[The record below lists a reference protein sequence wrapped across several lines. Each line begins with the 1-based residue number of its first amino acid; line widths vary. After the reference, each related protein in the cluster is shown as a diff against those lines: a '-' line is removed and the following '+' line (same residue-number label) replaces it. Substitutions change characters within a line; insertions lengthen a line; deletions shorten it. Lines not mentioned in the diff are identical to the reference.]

1 MTEIC
6 CQRWNSKCEREGRR
20 GDRVVFSYF
29 AMCPF
34 RSHDLQCPFCD
45 LELSS
50 DDDVTVNIP
59 LSNDASIY
67 EASPE
72 KSRCVE
78 NVFEEIF
85 EQSYTDSD
93 DDSYTPIVK
102 NKSKRKI
109 CSMPEINAEIIGQNS
124 KKSRSLPIVDL
135 IPEDEPEYAP
145 EIQPENTAQVVTDK
159 YEYQN
164 QILYYQE
171 KGCMYSATLSEIK
184 RELNDG
190 SNYFIH
196 SASIEDILFSFRK
209 KVKSN
214 KKSEFKSDCTCF
226 SFIIISADDDSKI
239 TMEIS
244 ASFQNRFMNPAM
256 SFIKNEIQKISLYKL
271 Q

>member
-34 RSHDLQCPFCD
+34 RSHNLQCPFCD

-59 LSNDASIY
+59 LSNDTSIY
-67 EASPE
+67 EASSE

-85 EQSYTDSD
+85 ELSYTDSD

-102 NKSKRKI
+102 KEKRKI
-109 CSMPEINAEIIGQNS
+109 SSMPERNAEIINQNS
-124 KKSRSLPIVDL
+124 KRSKTFPSVNL

-145 EIQPENTAQVVTDK
+145 EIQPENSAQVVTDK

-209 KVKSN
+209 KVKSH
-214 KKSEFKSDCTCF
+214 KKSEFRSDCTCF
-226 SFIIISADDDSKI
+226 SFTIISAQDDSKI

-244 ASFQNRFMNPAM
+244 ASFQNRFMNPAL

>member
-1 MTEIC
+1 
-6 CQRWNSKCEREGRR
+6 
-20 GDRVVFSYF
+20 
-29 AMCPF
+29 MCPF

-50 DDDVTVNIP
+50 EDDVTVNIP
-59 LSNDASIY
+59 LSNDTSIY
-67 EASPE
+67 EASSE

-85 EQSYTDSD
+85 ELSYTDSD

-145 EIQPENTAQVVTDK
+145 EIQPENIAQVVTDK

-171 KGCMYSATLSEIK
+171 KGCMYSATLSQIK

-214 KKSEFKSDCTCF
+214 KKSEFKAIAHAF
-226 SFIIISADDDSKI
+226 
-239 TMEIS
+239 
-244 ASFQNRFMNPAM
+244 R
-256 SFIKNEIQKISLYKL
+256 LL
-271 Q
+271 